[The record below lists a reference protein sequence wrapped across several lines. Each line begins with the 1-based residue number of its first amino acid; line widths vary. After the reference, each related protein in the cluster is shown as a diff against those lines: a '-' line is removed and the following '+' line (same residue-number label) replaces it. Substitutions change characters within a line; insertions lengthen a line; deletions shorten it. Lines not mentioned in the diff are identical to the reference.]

1 MQAEM
6 ERSDFHIFPEVE
18 TNANLEFLSELGFH
32 AYQHIST
39 DFNQNPKTINV
50 ILLPDSDHTDLN
62 IKHLNHHYSTDVL
75 TFDLSDEVGILE
87 GEIYLNVDMIKTNA
101 TEFGESFFDE
111 LLRIIIHGLLHLV
124 GLNDHTSDEK
134 KEMSE
139 KEDFYINQAKV
150 SCETL

>member
-1 MQAEM
+1 M
-6 ERSDFHIFPEVE
+6 
-18 TNANLEFLSELGFH
+18 
-32 AYQHIST
+32 
-39 DFNQNPKTINV
+39 
-50 ILLPDSDHTDLN
+50 N

-101 TEFGESFFDE
+101 TEVGESFFDE